1 MKKRIPTWRASFIY
15 VKVIVHEI
23 LTVRISMIRTPP
35 SSKGCGLEGRADNEA
50 RKCGV
55 VICDIREMHE
65 PLSMQR
71 AQAS

>member
-1 MKKRIPTWRASFIY
+1 MT
-15 VKVIVHEI
+15 
-23 LTVRISMIRTPP
+23 RTPP
-35 SSKGCGLEGRADNEA
+35 SSMGCGLEGRADNEA

-55 VICDIREMHE
+55 VICDIREMQE